1 MSFRPSDIHCHFDR
15 ATYTVISTERSEWR
29 NLFKNQKELLLD
41 STRPIGETLNTDL
54 GRPKSTSA
62 GVLSSWYAL
71 RATYSRE
78 LKVQADLQEKGVRTF
93 IPMMWKRCPVKPG
106 MTTNT
111 TSSPARPGISQSSP
125 TGSGISQSSPTG
137 PGISQS
143 SPARPGI
150 QRKLVP
156 AINNL
161 VFVYWTRE
169 KIDSYI
175 RSFADARPVNY
186 YWDRTTNAPLTI
198 PDKDMENFIAVAST
212 LDEDL
217 VFLTEVSDKLREGQN
232 VKVKEGP
239 FKGVEGKIVR
249 IRKSRR
255 ILVELP
261 GMLAVASTYVAPEEL
276 EII

>member
-1 MSFRPSDIHCHFDR
+1 M
-15 ATYTVISTERSEWR
+15 
-29 NLFKNQKELLLD
+29 LLD

-93 IPMMWKRCPVKPG
+93 IPMMWRDK
-106 MTTNT
+106 
-111 TSSPARPGISQSSP
+111 
-125 TGSGISQSSPTG
+125 
-137 PGISQS
+137 
-143 SPARPGI
+143 
-150 QRKLVP
+150 KLVP
-156 AINNL
+156 AVSSLI
-161 VFVYWTRE
+161 FVYWTRE
-169 KIDSYI
+169 ALDSYI

-186 YWDRTTNAPLTI
+186 YWDRTTNSPLTI

-217 VFLTEVSDKLREGQN
+217 VFLTEVSDKLREGQT

>member
-1 MSFRPSDIHCHFDR
+1 M
-15 ATYTVISTERSEWR
+15 
-29 NLFKNQKELLLD
+29 LD

-93 IPMMWKRCPVKPG
+93 IPMMWKSCPVKPG

-111 TSSPARPGISQSSP
+111 TSSP

-137 PGISQS
+137 SGISQS

-186 YWDRTTNAPLTI
+186 YWDRTINAPLTI
-198 PDKDMENFIAVAST
+198 AEKDMENFIAVAST

-217 VFLTEVSDKLREGQN
+217 IFLTEVSDKLREGQP
-232 VKVKEGP
+232 VRVKEGP